1 MFKYFLVLI
10 TLLPTLSSAQFP
22 QGQRPDS
29 ATLANIPKTGIISG
43 AVIDASTGEPVEYAA
58 IAVFSVRDSSLKGGT
73 LTNEKGKFTVT
84 ELPAMGR
91 FRVKISFIGYADW
104 QSEPVMLNQQKTS
117 FDMGVVKMNI
127 SGKNLNEVDI
137 TAEKS
142 DFQNSIDRKVYN
154 VDKNLVNIGG
164 TATDVLQNVPSVT
177 VDMDGNVSLRGSGA
191 VTVFIDGKP
200 STLTGG
206 SRQAILQQI
215 PASAIES
222 VEVISNPSA
231 KYDAEGMAGII
242 NIKTKKGKLK
252 GLNGNT
258 TMSVGTNNK
267 YNASV
272 GLNNRGAKLNVFGNY
287 SFRSEER
294 ESEANSDQVYKQP
307 ITFSEIKSASE
318 GEQKNV
324 FNTVKAGF
332 DYDLNNYNTIS
343 LSGSYSMRD
352 ENDPESNVNLIT
364 YPSGDNAV
372 STRYEKSEQDNNTLE
387 STLDYRRTFKDSKSE
402 LSASATYSM
411 SDRDENKRYAGTS
424 AEIPYQLNNSDAE
437 FTSAIAQADYS
448 HPFTN
453 GKLETGLKATQRIND
468 NDVHAEVLS
477 DGVYLNDIKYTDHFI
492 YEEDVLAGYALY
504 SGKIKWFDYS
514 AGLRAEQTMTNG
526 DSKTT
531 SLNIDRSY
539 LAFFPSASIKYNW
552 KKTNDLQLSYS
563 RRTNR
568 PNINSLNPFVD
579 YSDTLN
585 IRTGNPYLKPEYI
598 HSAEL
603 SYAKTMDK
611 ITATA
616 TVYYRHIDDVISR
629 YHLVDETTGISTF
642 TVLNFNTADNIG
654 LETILRYQAKAG
666 SLMWSFNI
674 FQNTVNG
681 SNVDP
686 DITGTNTNW
695 NTRLTANWKVTKSFS
710 AQLTGMYS
718 APDRQPQRTMR
729 GMMSGVDAGVKYD
742 FWKGKASLGFNVT
755 DIFKTRKFDIHQD
768 QDFYV
773 LDSVRRRE
781 SQVATLSF
789 TYRFGTQD
797 NPFASRK
804 KNKNNPVQEG
814 GGDNDGGY

>member
-1 MFKYFLVLI
+1 MFKYFLVFI
-10 TLLPTLSSAQFP
+10 SLLPSISFAQFP

-29 ATLANIPKTGIISG
+29 ASLANTPKTGIILGS
-43 AVIDASTGEPVEYAA
+43 VIDAASGEPVEYAA
-58 IAVFSVRDSSLKGGT
+58 IAVFSVRDSSLKGGS
-73 LTNEKGKFTVT
+73 LSNEKGKFTVT

-91 FRVKISFIGYADW
+91 FRIKISFIGYADW
-104 QSEPVMLNQQKTS
+104 QSEPVMLTPQKGS
-117 FDMGVVKMNI
+117 YDIGVVKMNV

-154 VDKNLVNIGG
+154 VDKNLVNVGG

-258 TMSVGTNNK
+258 TLSVGTNNK

-272 GLNNRGAKLNVFGNY
+272 GLNHRGAKLNVFGNY

-294 ESEANSDQVYKQP
+294 ESESNSDQIYKQE
-307 ITFSEIKSASE
+307 ITFKEIKSSSE

-324 FNTVKAGF
+324 FHTVKAGF
-332 DYDLNNYNTIS
+332 DYNLNNQNTIG

-352 ENDPESNVNLIT
+352 ENDPESNINLIN
-364 YPSGDNAV
+364 YFSGEDAV
-372 STRYEKSEQDNNTLE
+372 STRYEKSIQDNNTLE
-387 STLDYRRTFKDSKSE
+387 GTLDYRRTFKDSKSE
-402 LSASATYSM
+402 LTASATYSM
-411 SDRDENKRYAGTS
+411 SDRGEDNSYSGTS
-424 AEIPYQLNNSDAE
+424 LEVPYQLNNSAAT

-448 HPFTN
+448 HPFAN
-453 GKLETGLKATQRIND
+453 AKLETGLKATQRIND

-477 DGVYLNDIKYTDHFI
+477 DGFYLNDIQYTDHFI

-504 SGKIKWFDYS
+504 SGKIKFLDYS
-514 AGLRAEQTMTNG
+514 AGLRAEQTLTNG

-531 SLNIDRSY
+531 SVNIDRNY

-552 KKTNDLQLSYS
+552 KKSNDLQLSYS

-585 IRTGNPYLKPEYI
+585 IRTGNPYLLPEYI

-603 SYAKTMDK
+603 SYAKTLDK

-629 YHLVDETTGISTF
+629 YHLVDETTGISTY

-654 LETILRYQAKAG
+654 LEGILRYQAKAG
-666 SLMWSFNI
+666 SLMWSFNV

-695 NTRLTANWKVTKSFS
+695 NTRLTANWKLMKNFT

-718 APDRQPQRTMR
+718 APDRQPQRTIR
-729 GMMSGVDAGVKYD
+729 SMMSGVDAGVKYD

-789 TYRFGTQD
+789 SYRFGAQD
-797 NPFASRK
+797 NPFALRK
-804 KNKNNPVQEG
+804 KKNNPVQEG